1 MYNIMKQKLLRVLSL
16 FGPKAAGPCNTLVKH
31 ASPPLMCQMN
41 HYICIET
48 CINHSCAKWIKYKWI
63 TTSSIHLYPH
73 FINWEL
79 KSNTVA
85 ASMFF
90 FRVALFHPGNNASLV
105 ALAYLACITLFNS
118 EPKCTMGYSFIPKN
132 SLAPS
137 STSFPNYST
146 LVSNSQAKCKGWDA
160 FVLNLEMYLF
170 WICPG
175 KCSCRELGQVQ
186 LQHGL
191 CPHVWMDGQTNRFR
205 KVKVEVQCTVD
216 T

>member
-1 MYNIMKQKLLRVLSL
+1 MYNIMIQKLLRVLSL
-16 FGPKAAGPCNTLVKH
+16 FWPKAAGPCNTLVKH

-79 KSNTVA
+79 KSKTVA

-118 EPKCTMGYSFIPKN
+118 EPKCTMGYSFIHKN

-137 STSFPNYST
+137 STTFPNYFT
-146 LVSNSQAKCKGWDA
+146 FVSNSQAKCKGWDA